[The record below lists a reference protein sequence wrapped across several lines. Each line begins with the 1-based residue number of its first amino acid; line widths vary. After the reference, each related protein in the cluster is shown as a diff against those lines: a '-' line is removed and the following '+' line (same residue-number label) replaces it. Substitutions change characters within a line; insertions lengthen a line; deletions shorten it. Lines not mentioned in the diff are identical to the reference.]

1 MILMRMMMKHIL
13 SSHQIDFLVF
23 NVKLSVSVD
32 ISVAW
37 VAAVVDS
44 MNNNIKIT
52 ITMIN
57 SMNKATVVDS
67 MNRDFI
73 HREKRDVD
81 GELRT

>member
-1 MILMRMMMKHIL
+1 MKMMMTHIL

-44 MNNNIKIT
+44 MNNNIKIK
-52 ITMIN
+52 IVIIN
-57 SMNKATVVDS
+57 SMNKNGKITIY
-67 MNRDFI
+67 RREFFI
-73 HREKRDVD
+73 K
-81 GELRT
+81 

>member
-1 MILMRMMMKHIL
+1 MILMRMMMTHIL

-44 MNNNIKIT
+44 MNNNITIT
-52 ITMIN
+52 ITYRPLSSIL
-57 SMNKATVVDS
+57 SITIA
-67 MNRDFI
+67 R
-73 HREKRDVD
+73 
-81 GELRT
+81 

>member
-44 MNNNIKIT
+44 MNNNITIT
-52 ITMIN
+52 ITYRWHGQPLSSILLITI
-57 SMNKATVVDS
+57 A
-67 MNRDFI
+67 R
-73 HREKRDVD
+73 
-81 GELRT
+81 

>member
-1 MILMRMMMKHIL
+1 MRMMMTHIL

-44 MNNNIKIT
+44 MNNNIKIK
-52 ITMIN
+52 IAIIN
-57 SMNKATVVDS
+57 SMNKNGKIT
-67 MNRDFI
+67 I
-73 HREKRDVD
+73 TITKKID
-81 GELRT
+81 GTSSHCR